1 MFRTPLLLAVC
12 LKITFCFVLPNIPC
26 RCHDSAMSQRT
37 GRGLESREILDAD
50 YETTKQGDSRALYEK
65 KILNDE
71 GKDNNYDVYDV
82 YEQQHT
88 SVFVEEQNTVI
99 DHVSEEDKEKQ
110 RQWEEE
116 QRAYE
121 EHIMKSYQMAE
132 NPLDQQTEEEKEK
145 QRELEE
151 ADRFYQQHLEALRR
165 RLREQN
171 APSTN
176 LTGTDEENQ
185 EQVENQNHLRFS
197 HGRFQKA
204 DNVEESELLEE
215 KRVHNSEKLSKERS
229 QIDEMKRK
237 MAQKTKLYKKE
248 LECKDKQ
255 ISSLQSKLKAAEQQF
270 PKESETSYNISQTLE
285 KTRIQTEEMK
295 QNSEKRR
302 NEHEKE
308 LSRKDKEIISL
319 KEKLKSLIHQ
329 QKEDQRLYQVRQGK
343 EEQRASKEQQLSHH
357 VNETIRMTQRQLDE
371 LTENMRRRSDIYNRT
386 LAQKNERILSLERRL
401 AEAEKKS
408 DVDDSPPRKD
418 LLVDKISQ
426 IVQDTQRHTKEMR
439 ESIEQRR
446 AVYEKEIAR
455 KDERIALL
463 EESLQIEERRRD
475 MKFHGIRQA
484 KLATCATQIVNEI
497 KNQQNHQV
505 GQISCEIQ
513 VELDKMKHSIK
524 EKRRLYEKELTDQEK
539 NIASIEEKYRMEFGV
554 MNRALAKTT
563 ENLLKKL
570 NDDNANLHTALDT
583 VKTWETIA
591 VYWEIPE
598 FVSNSGSDSTTVF
611 KSQTFS
617 ILNHT
622 MTLEL
627 HIMHP
632 SGTNEESDR
641 YVGIFFKHEDD
652 CSLLT
657 MEAMEGSVVTITG
670 INTTSIN
677 LFGTSC
683 DFVYESHHCR
693 FGWKHIA
700 TLEDIIRSCV
710 SAEGSLNIEASLRTK
725 QMKRYDVSREDR

>member
-1 MFRTPLLLAVC
+1 M
-12 LKITFCFVLPNIPC
+12 PNIPC
-26 RCHDSAMSQRT
+26 RCHDSAISQRT
-37 GRGLESREILDAD
+37 ARGLESREIVDAD
-50 YETTKQGDSRALYEK
+50 YETTKQGNSRALYEK

-88 SVFVEEQNTVI
+88 SVFVEEQNKVI
-99 DHVSEEDKEKQ
+99 DHVSEEDKERQ

-132 NPLDQQTEEEKEK
+132 TPKDQQTEEEKEK

-165 RLREQN
+165 RLLEQN
-171 APSTN
+171 A
-176 LTGTDEENQ
+176 
-185 EQVENQNHLRFS
+185 
-197 HGRFQKA
+197 
-204 DNVEESELLEE
+204 NVEESELHEG
-215 KRVHNSEKLSKERS
+215 KRVHNSEKLREERS
-229 QIDEMKRK
+229 QIDEMKRNI
-237 MAQKTKLYKKE
+237 ARKTKLFEKE
-248 LECKDKQ
+248 LERKDKQ
-255 ISSLQSKLKAAEQQF
+255 IFSLQSKLKAAEQQF
-270 PKESETSYNISQTLE
+270 PKESETSYNISQILE
-285 KTRIQTEEMK
+285 KSRIQTEEIK

-308 LSRKDKEIISL
+308 LSRKDKEIVSL
-319 KEKLKSLIHQ
+319 QKKLESLLHQ
-329 QKEDQRLYQVRQGK
+329 QREDQRLYQVRQGK

-371 LTENMRRRSDIYNRT
+371 LTENMSRRSDIYNRT
-386 LAQKNERILSLERRL
+386 LAQKNEKILSLERRL

-408 DVDDSPPRKD
+408 DVDDSPHKKD
-418 LLVDKISQ
+418 LLADKISQ
-426 IVQDTQRHTKEMR
+426 IIQDTQRHTKEMR

-463 EESLQIEERRRD
+463 EESLQIEEQRRD
-475 MKFHGIRQA
+475 MKFDGIGQA
-484 KLATCATQIVNEI
+484 KLASCATQIVSEI

-505 GQISCEIQ
+505 GQISCAIQ
-513 VELDKMKHSIK
+513 VELDKMKQSIL

-539 NIASIEEKYRMEFGV
+539 NIASIEEKYRMEFGA

-570 NDDNANLHTALDT
+570 NDDNTNLHTALET
-583 VKTWETIA
+583 IKTWETIA
-591 VYWEIPE
+591 VCWEIPE
-598 FVSNSGSDSTTVF
+598 FVSNSSCDSTTVF
-611 KSQTFS
+611 KSQKFS

-627 HIMHP
+627 HIMH
-632 SGTNEESDR
+632 SSISNEESDC

-657 MEAMEGSVVTITG
+657 MKAMEGSVVTITG
-670 INTTSIN
+670 RNKPSMN
-677 LFGTSC
+677 LFGTSS

-700 TLEDIIRSCV
+700 TLEDVIKSYV
-710 SAEGSLNIEASLRTK
+710 SAEGSLNIEATLRTK